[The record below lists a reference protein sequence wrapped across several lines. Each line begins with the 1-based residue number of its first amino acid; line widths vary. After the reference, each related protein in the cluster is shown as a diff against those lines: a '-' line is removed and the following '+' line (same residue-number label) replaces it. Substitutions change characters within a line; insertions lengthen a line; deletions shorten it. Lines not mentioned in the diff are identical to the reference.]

1 MTTLANDQVQQL
13 CTFYVG
19 PLFLGVDVR
28 VVQEVIRY
36 QEMTPV
42 PLSRPGVEGLINL
55 RGQIVTA
62 LDPRIQMN
70 LPPSESDEL
79 PMNVVIR
86 IEDSIASLL
95 VDEIGDV
102 VDIDPTRL
110 EPPPSTLPAS
120 SGRFIESV
128 FKMED
133 QLLLLLNAGRAI
145 RTGDNNSTS
154 MRAND
159 DQSDD

>member
-1 MTTLANDQVQQL
+1 MQSATTEEIQQI
-13 CTFYVG
+13 CTFHVG

-42 PLSRPGVEGLINL
+42 PLARRGVEGLINL

-62 LDPRIQMN
+62 LDLRVQLN
-70 LPPSESDEL
+70 LPPGESQEL
-79 PMNVVIR
+79 PMNVVVR
-86 IEDSIASLL
+86 IDDSIASLL

-102 VDIDPTRL
+102 VDIDPSQL
-110 EPPPSTLPAS
+110 EPPPSTLAIGS
-120 SGRFIESV
+120 TKFFKSV

-133 QLLLLLNAGRAI
+133 KLLLLLNAEEAI
-145 RTGDNNSTS
+145 RAGDSVAKEDVDS
-154 MRAND
+154 PP
-159 DQSDD
+159 SSE

>member
-1 MTTLANDQVQQL
+1 MQSTISEGVQQL
-13 CTFYVG
+13 CTFHVG

-42 PLSRPGVEGLINL
+42 PLAHKCVEGLINL

-62 LDPRIQMN
+62 LDLRVQMD
-70 LPPSESDEL
+70 LPPCESDEL

-102 VDIDPTRL
+102 VDIDPGCL
-110 EPPPSTLPAS
+110 EPPPATLPATAAKY
-120 SGRFIESV
+120 ITSV

-133 QLLLLLNAGRAI
+133 KLLLLLNADAAI
-145 RTGDNNSTS
+145 RTGDAEAAHPRKS
-154 MRAND
+154 
-159 DQSDD
+159 SDEESI